1 MITDYEMIGI
11 INILYLSFEILRDF
25 YISFILYIYI
35 YIYNTQVHV
44 KNSLIS
50 SVQILLRDHRFTYL
64 NCV

>member
-35 YIYNTQVHV
+35 YIIHKFV
-44 KNSLIS
+44 
-50 SVQILLRDHRFTYL
+50 
-64 NCV
+64 